1 MLLVT
6 GSTPD
11 TLLRWTN
18 LPFRST
24 NASFAQKMSPY
35 APFICERNSD
45 PTHSSVMWRIS
56 ISFYSPGQ
64 ILCPVLIAS
73 AATLA
78 SPPSLTK
85 RFGLITPRS
94 STSMTSK
101 SSCTDWPVYC
111 EGVGLWA
118 SYSNNNNNNKP
129 WEGKG
134 TLPYT
139 LACTVKS
146 RPSSR
151 RHQTAKREEE
161 EKGGLSVLP
170 ELG

>member
-35 APFICERNSD
+35 APFIRERNSD

-73 AATLA
+73 AATLGVPTFPNQEVWLNHAAIVHQYDLKIQLHRLA
-78 SPPSLTK
+78 SIL
-85 RFGLITPRS
+85 
-94 STSMTSK
+94 
-101 SSCTDWPVYC
+101 
-111 EGVGLWA
+111 
-118 SYSNNNNNNKP
+118 
-129 WEGKG
+129 
-134 TLPYT
+134 
-139 LACTVKS
+139 
-146 RPSSR
+146 
-151 RHQTAKREEE
+151 
-161 EKGGLSVLP
+161 
-170 ELG
+170 